1 MTLLPPGSPD
11 RLFSALGARVSGT
24 HRGGTDSVIAQ
35 SCENGRVS
43 AAGVDRFPTAPAD
56 LTPEWFSEALGQR
69 FTGVRLETVG
79 EGVGFLGQT
88 VRAHLTSDGA
98 EPVALIVKF
107 VAEGPARAVASS
119 MGLYE
124 REVRFYDEVAS
135 QVGIAVPRCS
145 FAEIDLESGLFA
157 LVLDDLA
164 PARAGDQLIG
174 ASDEEIAAA
183 VATAARLHATWW
195 DSADLDAW
203 AWLPSQTALIS
214 GFVERAPE
222 LYPAFAEAWSDEF
235 SDDELKLGEKVTLH
249 LEHLMAAVDHPP
261 FTLVHGDYRLDNLF
275 FSDDGEV
282 VVIDW
287 QLPFRGFSGALDF
300 ALLVASSLMP
310 EDRNR
315 LMPTLEALY
324 LDELASAGVAKFG
337 IDEFRPAL
345 AAAAGQLL
353 SRCPVAHQ
361 IPSPNERASTMRA
374 RMFRGYF
381 DIAEHA
387 GLGELL

>member
-1 MTLLPPGSPD
+1 M
-11 RLFSALGARVSGT
+11 
-24 HRGGTDSVIAQ
+24 
-35 SCENGRVS
+35 S
-43 AAGVDRFPTAPAD
+43 AADVDSFPRTTAD
-56 LTPEWFSEALGQR
+56 LTSEWFSEALGHR
-69 FTGVRLETVG
+69 FTGVRLEPVD

-88 VRAHLTSDGA
+88 VRAHLTGDGT

-107 VAEGPARAVASS
+107 AADGPARAVASS

-124 REVRFYDEVAS
+124 REVRFYNEVAP
-135 QVGIAVPRCS
+135 QVGVTVPRCS

-157 LVLDDLA
+157 LVLDDLS

-174 ASDEEIAAA
+174 ASDEDIAAA

-195 DSADLDAW
+195 DSADLAAW
-203 AWLPSQTALIS
+203 RWLPSQAALIT

-222 LYPAFAEAWSDEF
+222 LYPEFAAAWSHEF

-249 LEHLMAAVDHPP
+249 LEHLVGKVDHPP

-287 QLPFRGFSGALDF
+287 QLPFRGFSGAFDF
-300 ALLVASSLMP
+300 ALLLASSLMS

-324 LDELASAGVAKFG
+324 LEELAGAGVAGFG
-337 IDEFRPAL
+337 VDEFRPAL
-345 AAAAGQLL
+345 AAAAGHLL
-353 SRCPVAHQ
+353 ARCPIAHQ
-361 IPSPNERASTMRA
+361 IPSPNERASTMRS

-387 GLGELL
+387 GLGALL